1 MKISKIIL
9 LLFVL
14 CAVTANA
21 QTYKNGEKLMAF
33 EDDDNLWYE
42 ATILESGAT
51 HSKIH
56 WEGFD
61 SKYDET
67 VTNKRFWRKGDPF
80 LSGDEM
86 QAMETDGKWY
96 NVKIMKNGEGTEK
109 HLIHWAGF
117 SSSYDRY
124 ISYDSIRLPTKANF
138 IPKPAEV
145 SGSSSGSAYGAS
157 RIGIVYLEN
166 KTGKTINWS
175 ISGDGMSSSGSI
187 YNGQKSNIRNAPVGA
202 KLYVDKQP
210 YITITK
216 SHDGQSII
224 IK

>member
-1 MKISKIIL
+1 MVL
-9 LLFVL
+9 LLFAL
-14 CAVTANA
+14 LALTANA
-21 QTYKNGEKLMAF
+21 QTYTNGEKLMAF

-42 ATILESGAT
+42 ATILEAGAT

-61 SKYDET
+61 PKYDET

-86 QAMETDGKWY
+86 HAMETDGKWY
-96 NVKIMKNGEGTEK
+96 NVKILKNGTGTEK
-109 HLIHWAGF
+109 HLIHWVGF

-138 IPKPAEV
+138 IPKPVEAAK
-145 SGSSSGSAYGAS
+145 SSGSAWGDS
-157 RIGIVYLEN
+157 RIAIVYLAN
-166 KTGKTINWS
+166 KTGKS
-175 ISGDGMSSSGSI
+175 ISYSIAGDGRSTGGSV
-187 YNGQKSNIRNAPVGA
+187 YNNQTGNIKEAPIGA
-202 KLYVDKQP
+202 MLYIDKQP

-216 SHDGQSII
+216 AHDGQTIT